1 MLLLP
6 SLEQVAPLYTAKGE
20 TLSDRQH
27 SDWDPRDDAVLSD
40 QRRAYDEIRDRCPVA
55 RSDFLDWSLFNHKH
69 IKDVLADPKAYSS
82 ASRHRAIPNGMDE
95 PEHTPFRL
103 VLDQFLDVEAM
114 TVFEPHCRRI
124 AADSVRSIRASDTV
138 EIVSAFIE
146 PYSLKSLC
154 AFIGWPLDTW
164 DHLRGWLHG
173 NQQAALSSDRAAG
186 MSLAAEYAG
195 FVMKE
200 IDVRRNE
207 VVDMRNDLTSGL
219 MTAEVNGIRL
229 SDDDIVSILRNWTA
243 GHGTVAAGIGLVILF
258 LAEHE
263 ELQQQIRN
271 DPAMLPAAIDEI
283 LRVDGPLVANRRTAT
298 RDVQIGGQEIAAG
311 SKITLMWIAANRDE
325 ETFDA
330 AYEVQL
336 DRDPA
341 ENLLFGWGI
350 HVCQGIRLARLE
362 MRVAIEA
369 LLAQTTRFQL
379 VAVDSPKRDI
389 YPSNGLAEMTLRL
402 S

>member
-1 MLLLP
+1 
-6 SLEQVAPLYTAKGE
+6 
-20 TLSDRQH
+20 
-27 SDWDPRDDAVLSD
+27 
-40 QRRAYDEIRDRCPVA
+40 
-55 RSDFLDWSLFNHKH
+55 
-69 IKDVLADPKAYSS
+69 
-82 ASRHRAIPNGMDE
+82 
-95 PEHTPFRL
+95 
-103 VLDQFLDVEAM
+103 
-114 TVFEPHCRRI
+114 
-124 AADSVRSIRASDTV
+124 
-138 EIVSAFIE
+138 
-146 PYSLKSLC
+146 
-154 AFIGWPLDTW
+154 
-164 DHLRGWLHG
+164 
-173 NQQAALSSDRAAG
+173 
-186 MSLAAEYAG
+186 
-195 FVMKE
+195 
-200 IDVRRNE
+200 
-207 VVDMRNDLTSGL
+207 
-219 MTAEVNGIRL
+219 MTAEVNKTRL

-243 GHGTVAAGIGLVILF
+243 GHGTLAAGIGLVILF